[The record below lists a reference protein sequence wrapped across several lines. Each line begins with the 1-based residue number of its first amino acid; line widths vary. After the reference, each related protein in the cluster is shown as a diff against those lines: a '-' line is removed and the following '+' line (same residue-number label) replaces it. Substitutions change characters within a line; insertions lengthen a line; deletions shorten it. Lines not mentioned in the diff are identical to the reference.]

1 MDDYTII
8 AWSMFA
14 GSVAGYMYYVFRIS
28 NSSTS
33 SDKEWNKLVNNLLL
47 AFIASC
53 LIIGFVMP
61 CLNMSPAASKIP
73 REKASITRYD
83 ILGIVLFGVGL
94 LFLGSLQVYT
104 SNVTTMRCIDES
116 VFDKKRHEIDLRVDL
131 DDAAKKLEKAQ
142 LMVTQ
147 KEMKDFVK
155 SSANFHLHYY
165 MGQGLVFA
173 TLTIANLILVAKNT

>member
-73 REKASITRYD
+73 REKASFTRYD
-83 ILGIVLFGVGL
+83 MLGVVLFGVGL

-104 SNVTTMRCIDES
+104 SNVSTMRCIDES
-116 VFDKKRHEIDLRVDL
+116 VFDQKSKEIDLKNDMDVP
-131 DDAAKKLEKAQ
+131 AKELAKAQ
-142 LMVTQ
+142 LIITQ
-147 KEMKDFVK
+147 KEMKEFVK
-155 SSANFHLHYY
+155 SSPNFHLHYY
-165 MGQGLVFA
+165 LGQGLVFA